1 MYNAPRAA
9 TIRVKTPG
17 KLFTLDRQTFS
28 SVVKEANIRR
38 REMLHAV
45 VSKIDIFAELDNY

>member
-38 REMLHAV
+38 REMLQTV
-45 VSKIDIFAELDNY
+45 V